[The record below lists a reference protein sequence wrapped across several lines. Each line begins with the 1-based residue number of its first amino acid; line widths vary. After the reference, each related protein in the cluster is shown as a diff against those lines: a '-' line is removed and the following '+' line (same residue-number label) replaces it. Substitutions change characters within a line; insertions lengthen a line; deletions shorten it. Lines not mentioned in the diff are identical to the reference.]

1 MRRRWKRVAAVLSLA
16 AVISISGT
24 YAYFSDT
31 LTVTNHI
38 VTGDIDISLKEY
50 ELTKNGE
57 IPYRNSKKV
66 MPGDVVSKI
75 PRIINAAQPCWVRV
89 RVFCSDDGE
98 DMEGLSCKEMKGI
111 SKDWV
116 KRGEYYYYTKI
127 LEKSDS
133 VDFFEKIAIPS
144 YWTEEHAS
152 RRLSMTVQA
161 DAIQAKNFRPDF
173 AAMSPWG
180 NQEIELCVHERN
192 GKLTCRKENVRLSV
206 VFHGKAHKLMS
217 VPDDFFINFQAA
229 MPGDTFR
236 DSVTVSN
243 TTEKDAEI
251 FFRTGTQKQNA
262 EQLRMLN
269 EMQLMIAMN
278 GKTLYTGNLKAEGM
292 QKNVSLGVFKPG
304 QSGRLDFAVKVPAE
318 WKNSYA
324 LKEASVKWIFTVN
337 ESEDG
342 NHSAKPKSTISP
354 GLNQKALESASE
366 SQKPAMV
373 KTGDETAIAGYL
385 LFAFISLAVVFC
397 VLGRRKGG
405 REK

>member
-1 MRRRWKRVAAVLSLA
+1 MGRFLTGIQKKSCPVMWFPKFPELSMLRSP
-16 AVISISGT
+16 VGYVSE
-24 YAYFSDT
+24 FSVRMT
-31 LTVTNHI
+31 
-38 VTGDIDISLKEY
+38 E
-50 ELTKNGE
+50 
-57 IPYRNSKKV
+57 
-66 MPGDVVSKI
+66 KI
-75 PRIINAAQPCWVRV
+75 WRDFPT
-89 RVFCSDDGE
+89 
-98 DMEGLSCKEMKGI
+98 KEMKGI

-251 FFRTGTQKQNA
+251 FFPDRYAEAECRTAPYA
-262 EQLRMLN
+262 E
-269 EMQLMIAMN
+269 
-278 GKTLYTGNLKAEGM
+278 
-292 QKNVSLGVFKPG
+292 
-304 QSGRLDFAVKVPAE
+304 
-318 WKNSYA
+318 
-324 LKEASVKWIFTVN
+324 
-337 ESEDG
+337 
-342 NHSAKPKSTISP
+342 
-354 GLNQKALESASE
+354 
-366 SQKPAMV
+366 
-373 KTGDETAIAGYL
+373 
-385 LFAFISLAVVFC
+385 
-397 VLGRRKGG
+397 
-405 REK
+405 